1 MKNLLICFCIAT
13 FIHPVFAQGNGNTWQ
28 EVKVAKEGTLMCL
41 WNEAYGIAYK
51 DEKGKLVGVCID
63 ILEDFRLYISKK
75 YDVHLAIEYREEKSF
90 ADFLTIV
97 QKSPTLLGVSTVSV
111 TEERKKRFHYSPYF
125 ISNPNIIVAHKDA
138 PKLTSL
144 EEIPT
149 LYKGFEMKVI
159 AGSTHKD
166 IATSIRSQYAPE
178 LVIGEATASRDIF
191 TEMKTNKSLFTIIDF
206 GEFLGAFKNKFP
218 IARQPVKL
226 NTDDKLAFLMAKTSD
241 WEPLW
246 REFLTD
252 EYRKSAGY
260 RKIIS
265 ENLGLAYLGMIK

>member
-1 MKNLLICFCIAT
+1 MKNLLICFCIAL
-13 FIHPVFAQGNGNTWQ
+13 FAQPVFSQDNGNTWK
-28 EVKVAKEGTLMCL
+28 EVKDQKSGTLMCL
-41 WNEAYGIAYK
+41 WNQAYGIAYK
-51 DEKGKLVGVCID
+51 DEQGKLVGVCID
-63 ILEDFRLYISKK
+63 ILEDFRMYVSKK
-75 YDVHLAIEYREEKSF
+75 YDVHLAIEFREEKSF

-111 TEERKKRFHYSPYF
+111 TEERKKRFNFSPYF
-125 ISNPNIIVAHKDA
+125 ILNPNIIVAHKDA
-138 PKLTSL
+138 PKLSSL

-149 LYKGFEMKVI
+149 VYKGFQMKVI

-166 IATSIRSQYAPE
+166 IASSIRAQYAPG
-178 LVIGEATASRDIF
+178 LVIGEAPSSRDIF
-191 TEMKTNKSLFTIIDF
+191 TEMKTNKSLFSIIDF

-226 NTDDKLAFLMAKTSD
+226 NIDDKLAFLMGKTSD

-252 EYRKSAGY
+252 DYRKSAGY
-260 RKIIS
+260 KKIIS